1 LGRDALGFAGPVAVR
16 CPMISARSPLRSEI
30 ICSDRPIILHPI
42 YYDLDTTLRQLGVAW
57 DPNTTWGRVA
67 TAVNHPITLRRA
79 LWRSLF
85 RRRSR

>member
-1 LGRDALGFAGPVAVR
+1 VPDDLGQVALAVGDHLLGQADH
-16 CPMISARSPLRSEI
+16 P
-30 ICSDRPIILHPI
+30 LHPI